1 MKYWAP
7 LSLLGSCTG
16 IRRTLQLDM
25 SLGGFKKAKPLM
37 DSDEEVPVVTRLA
50 QFNLRN
56 DENAVTRINYDE
68 EPVARV
74 AKKSSRAGPASCS
87 PADLE
92 ERKALQASCD
102 RYLAELEAELKAG
115 HIHVHIHTHA
125 HTLIYIYIYIPMCVG
140 VYAMDLYVDLCT
152 SRGICI
158 YRSIYVYMHVHTS
171 RSYRYVYM
179 ENKNKCVYMKVSTHI
194 RN

>member
-125 HTLIYIYIYIPMCVG
+125 HTLIYIYIYLCVWVCMPWTCMSIFVHPE
-140 VYAMDLYVDLCT
+140 VYVYIDLYMYICMCIQADHIDMYIWKIKINVCT
-152 SRGICI
+152 
-158 YRSIYVYMHVHTS
+158 
-171 RSYRYVYM
+171 
-179 ENKNKCVYMKVSTHI
+179 
-194 RN
+194 